1 MLALLATILLIAL
14 AFMLPI
20 GLTVFLAVRFVFAL
34 TIIKLVTQFITRC
47 PVSAGDAAKAVI
59 YSLFFTA
66 LALLA
71 LHQSGLDSSFGTLAG
86 FLELAVYF
94 GAQMVAY
101 SMTLNIT
108 MITALTV
115 SILTTL
121 IYTCVTRAFTYVG

>member
-1 MLALLATILLIAL
+1 MLFRSVLQAIQIAVKVITQAIKFFLMPKVVATTSAQLR
-14 AFMLPI
+14 
-20 GLTVFLAVRFVFAL
+20 G
-34 TIIKLVTQFITRC
+34 VT
-47 PVSAGDAAKAVI
+47 SDAAKAVI

-108 MITALTV
+108 MVTALTV

-121 IYTCVTRAFTYVG
+121 IYTCVTRALVYVG